1 MGPANCRGLL
11 KFAMSSI
18 AACALDASIARPAA
32 TAQRLVFMEPSL
44 ADRYDREEFWGRQ
57 LPIAFVRQNT
67 KNFARLSSARGRRIL
82 GRVVGQFFGVSDP
95 YRRDTAIQGP
105 GDRLVLG
112 SFQARSGRAH
122 SRAAWCPKTG
132 RALRDFDRDRDRAQN
147 SAPVLDCRKRV
158 GDIHDGGAIKRRL
171 RCRQPSPSLS
181 PRR

>member
-82 GRVVGQFFGVSDP
+82 GRVVGQFFGVSDAIRR
-95 YRRDTAIQGP
+95 YRGQETASFWGPFKPAATEREERDLSWDTMLHVNECRQRAYGNPERGRCSGRGP
-105 GDRLVLG
+105 GLDR
-112 SFQARSGRAH
+112 S
-122 SRAAWCPKTG
+122 
-132 RALRDFDRDRDRAQN
+132 
-147 SAPVLDCRKRV
+147 
-158 GDIHDGGAIKRRL
+158 DGGAIKRRL

>member
-44 ADRYDREEFWGRQ
+44 GDRYDREEFWGKQ

-82 GRVVGQFFGVSDP
+82 GRISGCTTRIGAIRRYRGQETASFWGPSNP
-95 YRRDTAIQGP
+95 QRQYHPRARRARP
-105 GDRLVLG
+105 VLG
-112 SFQARSGRAH
+112 HHAAHECRQCGLRQSRTGALSWARSR
-122 SRAAWCPKTG
+122 SRSK
-132 RALRDFDRDRDRAQN
+132 
-147 SAPVLDCRKRV
+147 
-158 GDIHDGGAIKRRL
+158 
-171 RCRQPSPSLS
+171 
-181 PRR
+181 